1 MRVLLLLILQKT
13 TFLNTSEWIAQEIEK
28 DLAREPM
35 CDGPPIDDDWT
46 LTIEKVSDYLDLKYR
61 SKYCPSTPTRQT
73 HGQFAM
79 PTAECNGNDEGD

>member
-35 CDGPPIDDDWT
+35 CDGPPIDDD
-46 LTIEKVSDYLDLKYR
+46 
-61 SKYCPSTPTRQT
+61 
-73 HGQFAM
+73 
-79 PTAECNGNDEGD
+79 